1 MDPINAFASSKG
13 LGQLESIKSFDVS
26 TTDMQRFE
34 RALNE
39 PGLHAASELQPGT
52 DTRGSGELSTI
63 GELENPTVSTQSI
76 GGAFIESIQ
85 DIKSTLDAR
94 AERITKQLNTLAGS
108 PMSLQDAI
116 RVQYELMQ
124 MNMQQELTSKM
135 ADKTSQGVQM
145 LFRNQ
150 G

>member
-1 MDPINAFASSKG
+1 MEPITAITSSSS
-13 LGQLESIKSFDVS
+13 LGRLDTLKPQAVS
-26 TTDMQRFE
+26 AADLQRFE
-34 RALNE
+34 TALQA
-39 PGLHAASELQPGT
+39 PAVDSVSTELP
-52 DTRGSGELSTI
+52 SI
-63 GELENPTVSTQSI
+63 GHLETSPTSTQSI
-76 GGAFIESIQ
+76 GGAFIEGIQ
-85 DIKSTLDAR
+85 DIKNTLDAR
-94 AERITKQLNTLAGS
+94 AERITSQLNALAGS

>member
-1 MDPINAFASSKG
+1 MEPITAIASSGSLGRLDSLKPHAVSAADVQRFENAMQTPTTTNTSAE
-13 LGQLESIKSFDVS
+13 LNSFGQLESQQ
-26 TTDMQRFE
+26 T
-34 RALNE
+34 
-39 PGLHAASELQPGT
+39 
-52 DTRGSGELSTI
+52 
-63 GELENPTVSTQSI
+63 STQSI
-76 GGAFIESIQ
+76 GGAFIEGIQ
-85 DIKSTLDAR
+85 DIKNTLDAR
-94 AERITKQLNTLAGS
+94 AERITQQLNALAGS